1 MELEKLIKRMLVE
14 DPFYGFMVT
23 TLERKVSREVE
34 TAGVHFT
41 KRMTAELIVNPDF
54 FDTLTEDQQMAI
66 LKHELLHLAFHHLT
80 MRDTFPDR
88 DIFGKAADMEVNC
101 YIDNLPADHI
111 DHKDFGLPPKQ
122 GTMFY
127 YRAIRDWMNQQPQN
141 SGGCGNPSGPCNGGQ
156 GGNGNGQGQGQQGQ
170 QQPHGQ
176 TPQPSIETVDDHS
189 VWNNIPKEEQELM
202 DTMIDDIVLRT
213 AQACKSRGH
222 VPAELQDTIARLEKP
237 FKRVYDWKRA
247 FRRFL
252 GNSYSEKK
260 KTSRRK
266 ESRRFI
272 GAAGRKHLKRA
283 SVLVAVDTSGSVQ
296 ERELLEFAS
305 ELTYMQKSG
314 AYIHILECDAAITD
328 EYDYKP
334 GCLTKVSGRG
344 GTDFEPV
351 IDYYRKRY
359 KMYDTLVYFTD
370 GYSSVDLNIPQN
382 NILWVISSEGARK
395 EYPGKVIYIPKP
407 EENE

>member
-23 TLERKVSREVE
+23 TLERRISREVE
-34 TAGVHFT
+34 TAGVCFT
-41 KRMTAELIVNPDF
+41 RRMTAELVVNPDF
-54 FDTLTEDQQMAI
+54 FDTLTEAEQMAV
-66 LKHELLHLAFHHLT
+66 LKHELLHLSFHHLT
-80 MRDTFPDR
+80 MRDSFPDR
-88 DIFGKAADMEVNC
+88 ETFGQAADMEVNC
-101 YIDNLPADHI
+101 YIENLPANHI
-111 DHKDFGLPPKQ
+111 DHTQLGLPARQ

-127 YRAIRDWMNQQPQN
+127 YRAIRDMKNKQPQG
-141 SGGCGNPSGPCNGGQ
+141 SGGCGNPNSPCNGGQ
-156 GGNGNGQGQGQQGQ
+156 GGNGGGQGQGK
-170 QQPHGQ
+170 PDM
-176 TPQPSIETVDDHS
+176 ETLDDHS
-189 VWNNIPKEEQELM
+189 IWNNIPKEEQELM

-222 VPAELQDTIARLEKP
+222 IPAELQDTIARLEKP

-252 GNSYSEKK
+252 GNSYSENK

-272 GAAGRKHLKRA
+272 GAAGKKHLKRA
-283 SVLVAVDTSGSVQ
+283 SVLVAVDTSGSVS
-296 ERELLEFAS
+296 EKELLEFAS
-305 ELTYMQKSG
+305 ELTYMHKAGSH
-314 AYIHILECDAAITD
+314 IHVLECDAAITD

-334 GCLTKVSGRG
+334 GCLTTVSGRG
-344 GTDFEPV
+344 GTEFEPV

-359 KMYDTLVYFTD
+359 KMYDTLVFFTD
-370 GYSSVDLNIPQN
+370 GYASVDLDIPQN